1 MTTCHA
7 GNYQPGRT
15 EAIRYLAIHYTAGK
29 NDTAEQNV
37 RYFAENVVRASAHYF
52 VDPDGWRQSV
62 DDGDTAWAVGTAGE
76 YVQKHPYC
84 RNGNSLSIELCCLY
98 RDGTYSFDPRT
109 VANAAA
115 LARTLMKKYRI
126 PPENVLRHWDV
137 VSKVCPEP
145 WVRDEAGWLDFQ
157 KRLREE
163 DTVEDEKTPDAWA
176 KEAAEWAVQAGL
188 MEDGN
193 WRAPLTREAAAVILY
208 RYAKK

>member
-1 MTTCHA
+1 
-7 GNYQPGRT
+7 
-15 EAIRYLAIHYTAGK
+15 
-29 NDTAEQNV
+29 
-37 RYFAENVVRASAHYF
+37 
-52 VDPDGWRQSV
+52 
-62 DDGDTAWAVGTAGE
+62 
-76 YVQKHPYC
+76 
-84 RNGNSLSIELCCLY
+84 
-98 RDGTYSFDPRT
+98 
-109 VANAAA
+109 
-115 LARTLMKKYRI
+115 MKKYRI

-176 KEAAEWAVQAGL
+176 KEAAEWAVRAGL